1 MAELEHIEFLTL
13 RNNKISDLSPLSQMK
28 KIKMLDLNS
37 NYIKDIKPLFTVKSL
52 KTLTVAN
59 NQISNDNLAGI
70 EQLKNVKTYL

>member
-1 MAELEHIEFLTL
+1 
-13 RNNKISDLSPLSQMK
+13 MK

-52 KTLTVAN
+52 RTLTVAN

>member
-1 MAELEHIEFLTL
+1 
-13 RNNKISDLSPLSQMK
+13 
-28 KIKMLDLNS
+28 MLDLNS

-70 EQLKNVKTYL
+70 EQLKM